1 MENKKIVIASDHAG
15 YDLKEKIKKYLA
27 ENGYEV
33 TDCGTDSTDSC
44 DYPEFANKLCLAIKD
59 DPEMK
64 GILICGTGI
73 GMSMAANRHE
83 HIRAALC
90 HNEFTARLTRQHNN
104 ANVLCMGARTIG
116 EELAFE
122 TMKVFLDT
130 DFMGDK
136 HARRINMFSK

>member
-1 MENKKIVIASDHAG
+1 MSSKKIALASDHAG
-15 YDLKEKIKKYLA
+15 FELKEKIKKYLI
-27 ENGYEV
+27 ENGYAV
-33 TDCGTDSTDSC
+33 SDFGTDSNASC
-44 DYPEFANKLCLAIKD
+44 DYPEFANKLCLAIKE
-59 DPEMK
+59 DPEMQ

-73 GMSMAANRHE
+73 GMSMAANRHK

-90 HNEFTARLTRQHNN
+90 HNEFNARLTRQHNN

-122 TMKVFLDT
+122 TMKVFLST

-136 HARRINMFSK
+136 HERRINMFS

>member
-1 MENKKIVIASDHAG
+1 MSSKKIALASDHAG
-15 YDLKEKIKKYLA
+15 FELKEKIKKYLI
-27 ENGYEV
+27 ENGYAV
-33 TDCGTDSTDSC
+33 SDFGTDSNASC
-44 DYPEFANKLCLAIKD
+44 DYPEFANKLCLAIKE
-59 DPEMK
+59 DPEMQ

-73 GMSMAANRHE
+73 GMSMAANRHK

-122 TMKVFLDT
+122 TMKVFLST

-136 HARRINMFSK
+136 HERRINMFS

>member
-1 MENKKIVIASDHAG
+1 MSSNKIVLASDHAG
-15 YDLKEKIKKYLA
+15 FELKEKIKKYLN
-27 ENGYEV
+27 ENGYIV
-33 TDCGTDSTDSC
+33 TDCGTDSTASC
-44 DYPEFANKLCLAIKD
+44 DYPEFANKLCLAIKE
-59 DPEMK
+59 DPEMQ

-73 GMSMAANRHE
+73 GMSMAANRHK

-122 TMKVFLDT
+122 TMKVFLST

-136 HARRINMFSK
+136 HERRINMFS

>member
-1 MENKKIVIASDHAG
+1 METKKIVIASDHAG
-15 YDLKEKIKKYLA
+15 YDLKEKIKKYLI
-27 ENGYEV
+27 ENNYEV
-33 TDCGTDSTDSC
+33 TDCGTDSTASC
-44 DYPEFANKLCLAIKD
+44 DYPVFANKLCLTIKD
-59 DPEMK
+59 NPEMK

-122 TMKVFLDT
+122 TMKVFLET

-136 HARRINMFSK
+136 HERRINMFSK

>member
-1 MENKKIVIASDHAG
+1 MSSKKIALASDHAG
-15 YDLKEKIKKYLA
+15 FELKEKIKKYLI
-27 ENGYEV
+27 ENGYAV
-33 TDCGTDSTDSC
+33 SDFGTDSNASC
-44 DYPEFANKLCLAIKD
+44 DYPEFANKLCLAIKE
-59 DPEMK
+59 DPEMQ

-73 GMSMAANRHE
+73 GMSMAANRHK

-116 EELAFE
+116 EELALE
-122 TMKVFLDT
+122 TMKVFLST

-136 HARRINMFSK
+136 HERRINMFS

>member
-1 MENKKIVIASDHAG
+1 METKKIVIASDHAG
-15 YDLKEKIKKYLA
+15 YDLKEKIKKYLI
-27 ENGYEV
+27 ENNYEV
-33 TDCGTDSTDSC
+33 TDCGTDSTASC
-44 DYPEFANKLCLAIKD
+44 DYPVFANKLCLAIKD

-122 TMKVFLDT
+122 TMKVFLET

-136 HARRINMFSK
+136 HERRINMFSK

>member
-1 MENKKIVIASDHAG
+1 MSSNKIVLASDHAG
-15 YDLKEKIKKYLA
+15 FELKEKIKKYLN
-27 ENGYEV
+27 ENGYIV
-33 TDCGTDSTDSC
+33 TDCGTDSNASC
-44 DYPEFANKLCLAIKD
+44 DYPEFANKLCLAIKE

-73 GMSMAANRHE
+73 GMSMAANRHK

-122 TMKVFLDT
+122 TMKVFLST

-136 HARRINMFSK
+136 HERRINMFS

>member
-1 MENKKIVIASDHAG
+1 MSSKKIVIASDHAG
-15 YDLKEKIKKYLA
+15 FDLKEKMKNYLL

-33 TDCGTDSTDSC
+33 TDCGTNSSDSC
-44 DYPEFANKLCLAIKD
+44 DYPEFANKLCLAIKE
-59 DPEMK
+59 DPEMR

-73 GMSMAANRHE
+73 GMSMAANRHG

-90 HNEFTARLTRQHNN
+90 HNEFTAKLTRLHNN

-122 TMKVFLDT
+122 TMKTFLET
-130 DFMGDK
+130 DFMGGK
-136 HARRINMFSK
+136 HERRINMFS

>member
-15 YDLKEKIKKYLA
+15 YELKEKIKKYLA

-33 TDCGTDSTDSC
+33 TDCGTDSSESC

-73 GMSMAANRHE
+73 GMSMAANRHS

-122 TMKVFLDT
+122 TMKTFLST
-130 DFMGDK
+130 EFMGGK
-136 HARRINMFSK
+136 HERRINMF

>member
-1 MENKKIVIASDHAG
+1 MSSKKIVLASDHAG
-15 YDLKEKIKKYLA
+15 FELKEKIKKYLM
-27 ENGYEV
+27 ENDYIV
-33 TDCGTDSTDSC
+33 TDCGTDSTASC
-44 DYPEFANKLCLAIKD
+44 DYPEFANKLCLAIKE
-59 DPEMK
+59 DPEMQ

-73 GMSMAANRHE
+73 GMSMAANRHK

-122 TMKVFLDT
+122 TMKVFLST

-136 HARRINMFSK
+136 HERRINMFS

>member
-1 MENKKIVIASDHAG
+1 MSSKKIALASDHAG
-15 YDLKEKIKKYLA
+15 FELKEKIKKYLI
-27 ENGYEV
+27 ENGYAV
-33 TDCGTDSTDSC
+33 SDFGTDSNASC
-44 DYPEFANKLCLAIKD
+44 DYPEFANKLCLAIKE
-59 DPEMK
+59 DPEMQ

-73 GMSMAANRHE
+73 GMSMVANRHK

-122 TMKVFLDT
+122 TMKVFLST

-136 HARRINMFSK
+136 HERRINMFS

>member
-1 MENKKIVIASDHAG
+1 METKKIVIASDHAG
-15 YDLKEKIKKYLA
+15 YDLKEKIKKYLI
-27 ENGYEV
+27 ENGCDV

-59 DPEMK
+59 DPELK

-73 GMSMAANRHE
+73 GMSMAANRHS

-122 TMKVFLDT
+122 TMKVFLET
-130 DFMGDK
+130 DFMGGK
-136 HARRINMFSK
+136 HERRINMF

>member
-1 MENKKIVIASDHAG
+1 METKKIVIASDHAG
-15 YDLKEKIKKYLA
+15 YDLKEKIKKYLI
-27 ENGYEV
+27 ENNYEV
-33 TDCGTDSTDSC
+33 TDCGTDSTASC
-44 DYPEFANKLCLAIKD
+44 DYPVFANKLCLAIKD

-122 TMKVFLDT
+122 TMKVFLET
-130 DFMGDK
+130 DFMEDK
-136 HARRINMFSK
+136 HERRINMFSK

>member
-33 TDCGTDSTDSC
+33 TDCGTNSTDSC

-73 GMSMAANRHE
+73 GMSMAANRHS

-130 DFMGDK
+130 EFMGGK
-136 HARRINMFSK
+136 HERRINMF

>member
-33 TDCGTDSTDSC
+33 TDCGTNSTDSC

>member
-1 MENKKIVIASDHAG
+1 MSSKKIVLASDHAG
-15 YDLKEKIKKYLA
+15 FELKEKIKKYLI
-27 ENGYEV
+27 ENGYAV
-33 TDCGTDSTDSC
+33 SDFGTDSNASC
-44 DYPEFANKLCLAIKD
+44 DYPEFANKLCLAIKE
-59 DPEMK
+59 DPEMQ

-73 GMSMAANRHE
+73 GMSMAANRHK

-116 EELAFE
+116 EELALE
-122 TMKVFLDT
+122 TMKVFLST

-136 HARRINMFSK
+136 HERRINMFS

>member
-33 TDCGTDSTDSC
+33 TDCGTNSTDSC

-73 GMSMAANRHE
+73 GMSMAANRHS

-122 TMKVFLDT
+122 TMKAFLDT
-130 DFMGDK
+130 EFMGGK
-136 HARRINMFSK
+136 HERRINMF

>member
-15 YDLKEKIKKYLA
+15 YDLKEKIKKYLT

-33 TDCGTDSTDSC
+33 TDCGTNSTDSC

-73 GMSMAANRHE
+73 GMSMAANRHS

-122 TMKVFLDT
+122 TMKAFLDT
-130 DFMGDK
+130 EFMGGK
-136 HARRINMFSK
+136 HERRINMF

>member
-1 MENKKIVIASDHAG
+1 MSSKKIALASDHAG
-15 YDLKEKIKKYLA
+15 FELKEKIKKYLI
-27 ENGYEV
+27 ENGYIV
-33 TDCGTDSTDSC
+33 TDCGTDSTASC
-44 DYPEFANKLCLAIKD
+44 DYPEFANKLCLAIKE
-59 DPEMK
+59 DPEMQ

-73 GMSMAANRHE
+73 GMSMAANRYK

-122 TMKVFLDT
+122 TMKVFLST

-136 HARRINMFSK
+136 HERRINMFS

>member
-1 MENKKIVIASDHAG
+1 MDNKKIVIASDHAG
-15 YDLKEKIKKYLA
+15 FELKEKMKKYLT

-33 TDCGTDSTDSC
+33 TDCGTNSTDSC
-44 DYPEFANKLCLAIKD
+44 DYPEFANALCLAIKEN
-59 DPEMK
+59 PEMK

-73 GMSMAANRHE
+73 GMSMAANRHR

-122 TMKVFLDT
+122 TMKVFLNT
-130 DFMGDK
+130 EFMGGK
-136 HARRINMFSK
+136 HERRINMYS

>member
-1 MENKKIVIASDHAG
+1 METKKIVIASDHAG
-15 YDLKEKIKKYLA
+15 YDLKEKIKKYLT

-44 DYPEFANKLCLAIKD
+44 DYPEFANKLCLEIKN

-73 GMSMAANRHE
+73 GMSMAANRHR

-122 TMKVFLDT
+122 TMKVFLST
-130 DFMGDK
+130 EFMGGK
-136 HARRINMFSK
+136 HERRINMFS

>member
-1 MENKKIVIASDHAG
+1 MNNKKIVLASDHAG
-15 YDLKEKIKKYLA
+15 FELKEKIKKYLI
-27 ENGYEV
+27 ENGYAV
-33 TDCGTDSTDSC
+33 TDCGTNSIDSC

-73 GMSMAANRHE
+73 GMSMAANRYK

-122 TMKVFLDT
+122 TMKVFLST

-136 HARRINMFSK
+136 HERRINMFS

>member
-15 YDLKEKIKKYLA
+15 YELKEKIKKYLA
-27 ENGYEV
+27 ENGYAV
-33 TDCGTDSTDSC
+33 TDCGTDSAESC

-73 GMSMAANRHE
+73 GMSMAANRHS

-122 TMKVFLDT
+122 TMKTFLST
-130 DFMGDK
+130 EFMGGK
-136 HARRINMFSK
+136 HERRINMF